1 MRQIFDEDEVVPNNM
16 MLVFCEQHL
25 EMDKRQETVFSNTSV
40 QELRYQQ
47 RTNRI
52 LCIIQLL
59 WLWWNGFIHRRYF
72 E

>member
-1 MRQIFDEDEVVPNNM
+1 MRQIFDEDEVISNNM
-16 MLVFCEQHL
+16 VLVFCEEHL
-25 EMDKRQETVFSNTSV
+25 ERDERQETVFSNTSAE
-40 QELRYQQ
+40 ELRYQQ
-47 RTNRI
+47 RRNRI